1 MIHRL
6 GYEYQWKM
14 LLNELYAQMKMEN
27 KDPESFIE
35 RNRWFNINVVAIM
48 ANDYISQLKRACEC
62 FESKEM

>member
-35 RNRWFNINVVAIM
+35 LKPLVQYKCSG
-48 ANDYISQLKRACEC
+48 DYGE
-62 FESKEM
+62 